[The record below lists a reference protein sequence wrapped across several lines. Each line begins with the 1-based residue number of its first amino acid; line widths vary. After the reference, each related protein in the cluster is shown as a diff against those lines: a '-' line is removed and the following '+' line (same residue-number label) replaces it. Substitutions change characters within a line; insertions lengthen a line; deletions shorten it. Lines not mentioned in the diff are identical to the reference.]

1 MHTSGPI
8 LILSTTSWKC
18 SGQITAGCDASS
30 KFSHL
35 LVVNAAVLVEIITQ
49 MVHGR
54 LKGSERDLA
63 LDTGRLLFLGGEL
76 VERPLEET

>member
-1 MHTSGPI
+1 MHGLI

-18 SGQITAGCDASS
+18 SGQFTAGSEASS
-30 KFSHL
+30 KISHL
-35 LVVNAAVLVEIITQ
+35 FVVNAAVLVEIITQ

-54 LKGSERDLA
+54 LKGSERDLVH
-63 LDTGRLLFLGGEL
+63 DTDRLLFLGGEF